1 MYDFRT
7 LSPIDFEELVRD
19 LLQAELHLRMES
31 FGPGPDL
38 GIDFRFSEADGK
50 AIVQA
55 KHFLDSGAEALIRV
69 ARQENQKVLKLAP
82 ARYLLATSVSLTHSL
97 KARLQKAMPDA
108 PLSEDD
114 IFGRADL
121 NNLLGLH
128 PEIERKHF
136 KLWLA
141 STPVLERILHSG
153 VYNRTQTEMD
163 IIRGMVPKFVHN
175 NSIPAAE
182 AILAKSGALIIAG
195 EPGVGKTTL
204 ARMLVWLHVE
214 QDWRISVIDE
224 IKEAF
229 EIATD
234 GEKRLVFFDD
244 FLGQVR
250 LSTDLVRGVDQRFPP
265 FLHKVRTQKNLRF
278 ILTIRDYILRQAQ
291 AYSGRLAS
299 TEVNASEFTLDV
311 GFYTRAVR
319 AKLLYNHLYFSEI
332 TEIERDSLLED
343 NFFLNIIDH
352 RNFNPRLIDLL
363 TSADY
368 LSIANVPIR
377 AAVEA
382 VLENPQELWEKP
394 YRTQISDEGR
404 ALMVALFFNEPHT
417 GIPVLE
423 RTFARMV
430 DAMGFAIARADRP
443 VKFRSALKELEGS
456 VLAIQG
462 RQVRFSNPGVRD
474 FLQRAIEEDRFLPAA
489 INAVAEYAEVKQ
501 CWTVFCAQN
510 PGLAESHPTTE
521 GWSGAAGRLLSN
533 NSGTPLQRLH
543 LIVDMYDVLR
553 GEALLA
559 HIRSAVG
566 YLETGDV
573 EFLDVYRCREV
584 IEQLVSSLLPSSELN
599 EAKRVVS
606 AVVAKMLV
614 DYGGALSLDDI
625 ERVADTLYEYG
636 SDQEAAS
643 DAARESLRAF
653 ISDID
658 STLSEISSV
667 DELDGFEHDLKRLM
681 GEYDVVEAALI
692 ATSGPAG
699 KVCSNARKMTLRG
712 MGEAPRHHSRS
723 FPTIRSGR
731 CFKVSA
737 ATEVW
742 AEVEIRYEWP
752 LRVDLTR

>member
-31 FGPGPDL
+31 FGPGRDL

-69 ARQENQKVLKLAP
+69 ARQENHKVSKLTP
-82 ARYLLATSVSLTHSL
+82 ARYLLATSVSLTPSL
-97 KARLQKAMPDA
+97 KARLQQAMPNA
-108 PLSEDD
+108 PLAEDD

-141 STPVLERILHSG
+141 STSVLERILHSG

-182 AILAKSGALIIAG
+182 AILSKSGALIIAG

-204 ARMLVWLHVE
+204 ARMLVWLHAE
-214 QDWRISVIDE
+214 QNWRISVIDD

-234 GEKRLVFFDD
+234 DEKRLIFFDD

-265 FLHKVRTQKNLRF
+265 FLHKVRTQKNIRF
-278 ILTIRDYILRQAQ
+278 ILTTRDYILRQAQ

-299 TEVNASEFTLDV
+299 TEVNASEFTLNV
-311 GFYTRAVR
+311 GYYTRAVR
-319 AKLLYNHLYFSEI
+319 AKILYNHLYFSEI
-332 TEIERDSLLED
+332 SEIERTSLLEGD
-343 NFFLNIIDH
+343 FFSNIIDH

-368 LSIANVPIR
+368 LSIVNIPIR
-377 AAVEA
+377 AVVEA

-404 ALMVALFFNEPHT
+404 ALMVALFFNNPHT

-456 VLAIQG
+456 VFAIQA

-489 INAVAEYAEVKQ
+489 IDAVTEYAEVEQ
-501 CWTVFCAQN
+501 CWTVFLAQK
-510 PGLAESHPTTE
+510 P
-521 GWSGAAGRLLSN
+521 
-533 NSGTPLQRLH
+533 
-543 LIVDMYDVLR
+543 
-553 GEALLA
+553 
-559 HIRSAVG
+559 
-566 YLETGDV
+566 
-573 EFLDVYRCREV
+573 EFCNA
-584 IEQLVSSLLPSSELN
+584 SSEQQG
-599 EAKRVVS
+599 
-606 AVVAKMLV
+606 LV
-614 DYGGALSLDDI
+614 G
-625 ERVADTLYEYG
+625 R
-636 SDQEAAS
+636 
-643 DAARESLRAF
+643 RW
-653 ISDID
+653 
-658 STLSEISSV
+658 
-667 DELDGFEHDLKRLM
+667 
-681 GEYDVVEAALI
+681 
-692 ATSGPAG
+692 
-699 KVCSNARKMTLRG
+699 
-712 MGEAPRHHSRS
+712 
-723 FPTIRSGR
+723 PT
-731 CFKVSA
+731 CFQ
-737 ATEVW
+737 W
-742 AEVEIRYEWP
+742 
-752 LRVDLTR
+752 